1 MGWLGWTPE
10 VALATDVAMIEA
22 ALESRSDLLTMIFGS
37 GKKTPPKGKQRGKG
51 GVSATQFKAFAKRT
65 NGARKKDG

>member
-22 ALESRSDLLTMIFGS
+22 ALESRSDLLTMIFGN
-37 GKKTPPKGKQRGKG
+37 GKKPPPKGKRGKG
-51 GVSATQFKAFAKRT
+51 GVTANQFKAFAKRT